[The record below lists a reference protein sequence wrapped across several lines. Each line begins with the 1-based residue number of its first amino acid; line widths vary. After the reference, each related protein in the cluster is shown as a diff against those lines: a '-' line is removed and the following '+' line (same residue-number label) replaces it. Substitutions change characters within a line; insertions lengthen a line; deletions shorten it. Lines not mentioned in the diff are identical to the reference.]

1 MRQKKKKTQ
10 VIGAS
15 PSDWPW
21 FERFDQMFIEMFG
34 GTAKINGIPNEIDQV
49 VQNLHSHSEV
59 QSFEVRDDDVTQ
71 GTQRTV
77 SSSTASSHF
86 WSRK

>member
-1 MRQKKKKTQ
+1 MKDKYETEKKKTQ

-77 SSSTASSHF
+77 
-86 WSRK
+86 